1 MQIGEIGDY
10 MNGIENNTPVNGLP
24 EDLFEPI
31 DATVKAAVSPD
42 RLTGFIYITPPENNG
57 RLISFEDVMS
67 ALKEAKITYG
77 FDEDELR
84 SIVDRPVY
92 EKNLE
97 IAHGKSPVHGKDGR
111 IEVLFD
117 NDRTKLP
124 KTRSDG
130 TVDFW
135 ELDLICNVQKGDK
148 LIKIIKAT
156 PGEPGTDILGN
167 TLNPKPGKP
176 AVTPFGKN
184 VVFNEDKTEIYAG
197 MDGHVTYKNNQVAV
211 DPTFRVQGDVDAS
224 TGNISFNGDVVVT
237 GNVLD
242 GFSIKALKHITVMG
256 MVEGGKLEAG
266 GNITVTG
273 GIIGTLSDVIKCK
286 GDLKCRFIEN
296 TTVRCEGDILADY
309 ITNSDVICEG
319 SMTLQGSKAALIG
332 GKYVVLKEITCRDI
346 GSPND
351 VKTLVQLGSFGM
363 IQEEHNA
370 IIASFNKAEAEEK
383 KVVQLIDYLNSMKDA
398 AGNLDE
404 EKSQILKD
412 AVQTKTRLLI
422 EKSRYHKKKL
432 ELEARMNYEGK
443 QELVV
448 KGTMYRGTQ
457 LTIKALKYTP
467 DKDITYTRF
476 YYSEEKNDIALGT
489 I

>member
-1 MQIGEIGDY
+1 
-10 MNGIENNTPVNGLP
+10 MNGIENNTPVNDLP
-24 EDLFEPI
+24 EELFPPV
-31 DATVKAAVSPD
+31 DATVKAVVSPD

-57 RLISFEDVMS
+57 KLIEFDDIMN

-77 FDEDELR
+77 FDEEELKNYAE
-84 SIVDRPVY
+84 RPIY
-92 EKNLE
+92 EKNIE
-97 IAHGKSPVHGKDGR
+97 IAHGYAAVNGKDGR

-117 NDRTKLP
+117 HKQTKLP

-148 LIKIIKAT
+148 LIRIIKAT
-156 PGEPGTDILGN
+156 PGESGMDVLGN
-167 TLNPKPGKP
+167 TLNPKPGKA

-197 MDGHVTYKNNQVAV
+197 MDGHATYKNNQVAV
-211 DPTFRVQGDVDAS
+211 DPTFRVQGDIDAS

-242 GFSIKALKHITVMG
+242 GFSIKAQKHITVMG

-266 GNITVTG
+266 GNIIVTG
-273 GIIGTLSDVIKCK
+273 GIIGTLSDTIKCK

-296 TTVRCEGDILADY
+296 TTVRCEGDIIADY

-332 GKYVVLKEITCRDI
+332 GKYVVLKEISCRDV

-351 VKTLVQLGSFGM
+351 VKTLIQLGSFGM
-363 IQEEHNA
+363 IQEEHTAVVN
-370 IIASFNKAEAEEK
+370 SFKKAEEDEK
-383 KVVQLIDYLNSMKDA
+383 KVIQLIDFLNELKNQN
-398 AGNLDE
+398 GGLDE

-448 KGTMYRGTQ
+448 KGTMHHGTQ
-457 LTIKALKYTP
+457 LIIKSLKYTP
-467 DKDITYTRF
+467 DNDVTYTRF
-476 YYSEEKNDIALGT
+476 YYDEEKNDIALGT

>member
-1 MQIGEIGDY
+1 
-10 MNGIENNTPVNGLP
+10 MNGIENNTPVNDLT
-24 EDLFEPI
+24 EDLFAPI

-57 RLISFEDVMS
+57 KLITFEDIMA
-67 ALKEAKITYG
+67 ALKDAKITYG
-77 FDEDELR
+77 YDEEELKT
-84 SIVDRPVY
+84 IAERPSY
-92 EKNLE
+92 EKNIE
-97 IAHGKSPVHGKDGR
+97 IAHGYTPTHGKDGN

-117 NDRTKLP
+117 NTQSKLP

-135 ELDLICNVQKGDK
+135 ELDLICNVQKGDL
-148 LIKIIKAT
+148 LIRIIKAT
-156 PGEPGTDILGN
+156 PGEAGMDVLGN

-197 MDGHVTYKNNQVAV
+197 MDGHVTYKNNQVSV

-224 TGNISFNGDVVVT
+224 TGNISFNGDVIVT

-242 GFSIKALKHITVMG
+242 GFSIKAQKHITVMG
-256 MVEGGKLEAG
+256 MVEGGRLEAG

-273 GIIGTLSDVIKCK
+273 GIIGTLEDVIRCK

-319 SMTLQGSKAALIG
+319 AMTLQGSKAALIG
-332 GKYVVLKEITCRDI
+332 GKYVVLKQISCRDI
-346 GSPND
+346 GSHND
-351 VKTLVQLGSFGM
+351 VKTLIQLGSFGM
-363 IQEEHNA
+363 LQEEHSA
-370 IIASFNKAEAEEK
+370 VVAAFKKAEEDEK
-383 KVVQLIDYLNSMKDA
+383 KVIQLIDYLNALKA
-398 AGNLDE
+398 QNGGLDE

-412 AVQTKTRLLI
+412 AVHTKTRLLI
-422 EKSRYHKKKL
+422 EKSRLHKKTQ

-443 QELVV
+443 Q
-448 KGTMYRGTQ
+448 
-457 LTIKALKYTP
+457 
-467 DKDITYTRF
+467 
-476 YYSEEKNDIALGT
+476 
-489 I
+489 